1 MGNKVFSSISIKND
15 DSNAVY
21 MVELL
26 RINRPISIYSYE
38 ILPFSGPK
46 QIDVCDCCDD
56 DGVEIVVQI
65 KKIYPSFS
73 EQYGNYRFKYFK
85 DANATL
91 CCNINS
97 TGFHLDDSNCCH
109 IGKMKLINE
118 WGKREPSYGV
128 AYKATVDALDQA
140 LSTPTLRNLY
150 IGQKEK
156 LARSFPEMY
165 RFTKMEV
172 HFRRPQDRNSTC
184 QSSRIFVHGESKEYK
199 FDGSDAFYKDGNQV
213 KLDKDTDVK
222 LVAYSFL
229 TEDHLEAGEIFQVDP
244 KSNRC
249 AEYTIRTVDRVPK
262 LFLKIIE

>member
-26 RINRPISIYSYE
+26 RNRRYRPIYSYE

-46 QIDVCDCCDD
+46 QIDVCDCCDN
-56 DGVEIVVQI
+56 DGVELVVQI

-85 DANATL
+85 NANATL
-91 CCNINS
+91 CYNINS
-97 TGFHLDDSNCCH
+97 KGFHLDDSNCCH

-118 WGKREPSYGV
+118 WGEREISV
-128 AYKATVDALDQA
+128 YKAMVEANDKA
-140 LSTPTLRNLY
+140 LSTPTLRNQY
-150 IGQKEK
+150 IGQKKEF
-156 LARSFPEMY
+156 ARLFPQKY

-172 HFRRPQDRNSTC
+172 HFRRPQDCNSTC
-184 QSSRIFVHGESKEYK
+184 QSSRIFVQGESKEYK

-213 KLDKDTDVK
+213 TLDKDTDVN

-229 TEDHLEAGEIFQVDP
+229 TEDHLEADEIFQVDP

-249 AEYTIRTVDRVPK
+249 AEYTIRTVNRVPE

>member
-26 RINRPISIYSYE
+26 RNHRNRPIYSYE

-46 QIDVCDCCDD
+46 QIDVCDYCDN

-85 DANATL
+85 NANATL
-91 CCNINS
+91 CYNINS
-97 TGFHLDDSNCCH
+97 KGFHLDDSNCCH
-109 IGKMKLINE
+109 IGKMKLINDANE
-118 WGKREPSYGV
+118 FIPGIMTIFKSNIISEASDVKRYASLFP
-128 AYKATVDALDQA
+128 
-140 LSTPTLRNLY
+140 
-150 IGQKEK
+150 QKF
-156 LARSFPEMY
+156 L
-165 RFTKMEV
+165 FTKMEV
-172 HFRRPQDRNSTC
+172 HFRCSQDRNSTC
-184 QSSRIFVHGESKEYK
+184 QSSRIFVQGESKEYK

-229 TEDHLEAGEIFQVDP
+229 TEDHLEADEIFQVDP

-249 AEYTIRTVDRVPK
+249 AEYTIRTVNRVPE